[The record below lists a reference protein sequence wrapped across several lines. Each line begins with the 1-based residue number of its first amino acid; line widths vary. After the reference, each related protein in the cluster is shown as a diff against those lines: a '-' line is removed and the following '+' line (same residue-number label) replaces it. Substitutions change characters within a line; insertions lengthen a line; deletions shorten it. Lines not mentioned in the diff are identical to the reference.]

1 MGKKTE
7 YIQKKGKPDMYDVA
21 GPTHEGENKAI
32 KDLIKA
38 GASAG
43 SVAGAATNTYS
54 KYNKKMIQKLKME
67 K

>member
-21 GPTHEGENKAI
+21 GPTHKGENEAI
-32 KDLIKA
+32 KDLDQLTRA
-38 GASAG
+38 GA
-43 SVAGAATNTYS
+43 VAGAATNTYS
-54 KYNKKMIQKLKME
+54 QYNKKMIQKLKME